1 MVVRALKGLE
11 EIIPFTSVHWHMGEK
26 GWRFATKEEEGKVPG
41 DNVTPDPVNPNFQY
55 LQDIYFNVNKDY
67 EGRYLV
73 PTLYDTKTN
82 DIVSN
87 ESSEILSE

>member
-1 MVVRALKGLE
+1 
-11 EIIPFTSVHWHMGEK
+11 MGAK

-41 DNVTPDPVNPNFQY
+41 DNVTPDPVNPGFEY
-55 LQDIYFNVNKDY
+55 LQDIYFNVNREY

-87 ESSEILSE
+87 ESSEILSERQHE

>member
-1 MVVRALKGLE
+1 
-11 EIIPFTSVHWHMGEK
+11 MGEK
-26 GWRFATKEEEGKVPG
+26 GWRFVTKEEEGKVPG
-41 DNVTPDPVNPNFQY
+41 DNVTADPVHPDFKY
-55 LQDIYFNVNKDY
+55 LQDIYFKVNKEY